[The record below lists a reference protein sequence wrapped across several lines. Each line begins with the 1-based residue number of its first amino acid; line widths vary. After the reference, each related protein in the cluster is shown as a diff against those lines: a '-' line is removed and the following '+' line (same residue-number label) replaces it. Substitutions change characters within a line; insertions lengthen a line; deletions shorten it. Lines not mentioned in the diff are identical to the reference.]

1 MQYVTLVNRT
11 DQTLIG
17 TWDGRRHNVTPGKHQ
32 FPLAVAQAIKRQ
44 NPIMGTENPYDLT
57 IEYKCG
63 IEEEG
68 DDCSPIEINKEAIER
83 FNRAMLA
90 GQLNPGETF
99 TTIQRRDGGIFSKNQ
114 LGDGLP
120 SGNAVLE
127 TGFTKA

>member
-1 MQYVTLVNRT
+1 MNYVTLVNRT

-17 TWDGRRHNVTPGKHQ
+17 TWDGRRHKVVPGKNS

-68 DDCSPIEINKEAIER
+68 DDCSPITITKEAIER
-83 FNRAMLA
+83 FNRDMLA
-90 GQLNPGETF
+90 GNLNPGETF
-99 TTIQRRDGGIFSKNQ
+99 SIISRRDGGIYSKNQ
-114 LGDGLP
+114 LGEGL
-120 SGNAVLE
+120 SAGGGITD